1 MMTSLPLWGTQ
12 MLMDKTGT
20 CSRYENSRPKS
31 NIPFYVS
38 EVLRH
43 WDTETDWDTD
53 CDTETDTHS
62 LFLIQSWMK
71 YCIGKEA
78 AFSTLFSVSRLF
90 PTTSGASPCPASVLT
105 NLTGH
110 WPSLSSG
117 KKSPLCWAASSQRW
131 CEESG
136 KEAVSPERDRFHC
149 FLLSRLN
156 HYFGGGGQQTWPFHG
171 TNLILHGCA
180 TFLLR
185 CICKRTLQLSNFT
198 TWTATSLFAL
208 HPIHTEAV
216 RYILQC
222 YIPQYS

>member
-1 MMTSLPLWGTQ
+1 M
-12 MLMDKTGT
+12 
-20 CSRYENSRPKS
+20 C
-31 NIPFYVS
+31 
-38 EVLRH
+38 LRF
-43 WDTETDWDTD
+43 WDIETLKLTETQTEILKLIHKPTDYWDFEVMV
-53 CDTETDTHS
+53 CPSVPHS